1 MQERTTSLQETLPS
15 LEADSDIREPLR
27 LMRDELTAA
36 QIAEYQATGETPAKT
51 HYAYPHELPR
61 TEARENLLDR
71 MRGGTG
77 AVKRP
82 ASPVKSPGKR
92 SPRKMMRTSPT
103 RKANATTANNS
114 SPTKQ
119 HVFADTPPV
128 LKFPQQQPSSAPA
141 TRPMSSHSNTST
153 TLREVD
159 VNVANAGVVAS
170 NLIVEKEEEQNGP
183 DSKTVSEVPPLLK
196 RQLTH
201 PVTTAQVFG
210 GESKLPMK
218 RRTVAGLPASEG
230 RENLPEVTTR
240 RRLRPRSGD

>member
-1 MQERTTSLQETLPS
+1 
-15 LEADSDIREPLR
+15 
-27 LMRDELTAA
+27 
-36 QIAEYQATGETPAKT
+36 
-51 HYAYPHELPR
+51 
-61 TEARENLLDR
+61 
-71 MRGGTG
+71 MRGGTR

-103 RKANATTANNS
+103 RKAHATANNS
-114 SPTKQ
+114 SPIKQ

-128 LKFPQQQPSSAPA
+128 LKFPQQQQPASAPA

-159 VNVANAGVVAS
+159 VNVVANAGVVVS
-170 NLIVEKEEEQNGP
+170 NLIVEKEEEQDGL
-183 DSKTVSEVPPLLK
+183 DSKTAVDVPPLLK

-201 PVTTAQVFG
+201 PIPTSQVFG

-230 RENLPEVTTR
+230 RENLPEVVTR